1 MISGGEADRGS
12 AKHSFEKLGWK
23 EERKIAGGELE
34 VGGGGS
40 PKTLA
45 PDRLLL
51 LGAPDA
57 CF

>member
-34 VGGGGS
+34 VGGGGH
-40 PKTLA
+40 PKL
-45 PDRLLL
+45 
-51 LGAPDA
+51 
-57 CF
+57 